1 MKPYEINAYSFYE
14 RLMGKADLKESGA
27 SCFKVNFQ
35 LMTRKLKF
43 KEFIKSGKY
52 EHNPTEYEKLK
63 KELINYTYK
72 KIKFSKEF
80 KNKFQ

>member
-1 MKPYEINAYSFYE
+1 MNPYESNAYSFYE
-14 RLMGKADLKESGA
+14 RLLGKSGLKESGA

-43 KEFIKSGKY
+43 KEFIKSGKN
-52 EHNPTEYEKLK
+52 EKDPIEFEKLK
-63 KELINYTYK
+63 NELINYTYK

-80 KNKFQ
+80 KNQFQ